1 MNVRAWL
8 AALLM
13 VVLPSTVLAQG
24 RIAVVNLEQAILQ
37 TDVAQQRLQEF
48 ESNEDFASDKA
59 QFDALR
65 ADSISWSRIFSAI
78 RQQ

>member
-37 TDVAQQRLQEF
+37 TGR
-48 ESNEDFASDKA
+48 
-59 QFDALR
+59 R
-65 ADSISWSRIFSAI
+65 AATAAGV
-78 RQQ
+78 

>member
-1 MNVRAWL
+1 MH
-8 AALLM
+8 
-13 VVLPSTVLAQG
+13 VLGCLPWDHGCAVLNCIGSG

-48 ESNEDFASDKA
+48 ESNEDFASDKS

-65 ADSISWSRIFSAI
+65 AELDQLVKDFQREIKPL
-78 RQQ
+78 

>member
-48 ESNEDFASDKA
+48 ESNEDFASN
-59 QFDALR
+59 
-65 ADSISWSRIFSAI
+65 
-78 RQQ
+78 